1 MYEFTKR
8 VFDVVVAL
16 VLLLVLLPLL
26 LPLVL
31 ILKLTDEGEVF
42 YFQDRV
48 GFQNRKFSIWK
59 FATMLKDS
67 PNMSGGEITLRN
79 DPRITTAGKF
89 LRLTKLNELPQLV
102 NVLIGDMSF
111 VGPRPLMPVSF
122 EQYAPEVQER
132 VYESRP
138 GITGIGSVIFRD
150 EEKLVTDSG
159 MDPRAFYRDYVFTY
173 KGALEMW
180 YQDHKSL
187 YVDLMLIILTAWV
200 IFFPESALAYRVF
213 PDLPQRPGALSPSP
227 TGSN

>member
-1 MYEFTKR
+1 MRLASRWTKRCEGPLATSSLSDLNTTMYEFTKR

-16 VLLLVLLPLL
+16 VLLVILLPLL

-138 GITGIGSVIFRD
+138 GITGIGSVIFR
-150 EEKLVTDSG
+150 KKRLNLPG
-159 MDPRAFYRDYVFTY
+159 
-173 KGALEMW
+173 GIGN
-180 YQDHKSL
+180 QDKITRRKIKRIKKSK
-187 YVDLMLIILTAWV
+187 I
-200 IFFPESALAYRVF
+200 
-213 PDLPQRPGALSPSP
+213 
-227 TGSN
+227 